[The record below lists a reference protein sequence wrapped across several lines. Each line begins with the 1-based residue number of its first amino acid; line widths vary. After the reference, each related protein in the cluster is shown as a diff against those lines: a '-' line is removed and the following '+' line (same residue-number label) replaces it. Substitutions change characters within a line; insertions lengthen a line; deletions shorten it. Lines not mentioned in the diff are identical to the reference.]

1 VIYNQDVD
9 KLLIIGYDSGKS
21 TKSR

>member
-1 VIYNQDVD
+1 LMYNKEVD
-9 KLLIIGYDSGKS
+9 KLLIIDYDSGKS